1 MTSNVTRFVR
11 FIALALLAATLTGCA
26 FLTEEQ
32 DPTADWSAQRFYDTA
47 KGHLDRGDYE
57 QAIEYYEKLEVR
69 YPFGP
74 LAMQAQLDVVYAY
87 YKFDEP
93 ASAIAAADRFIKLHP
108 RHPNVDYAYYVK
120 GLVRFVDGSSI
131 MDRFVAKDMAEHDPG
146 TALESFRAFGELVR
160 RFPESRYADDSRQRM
175 LYLKNVLAMHEIHV
189 ARYYMERKA
198 WLAAANRARYVVES
212 YPGTPSVSEAL
223 SIMTIAYRRLGLD
236 DLSAD
241 AARVLRLNYPDQP
254 VIGASGSSSDR

>member
-1 MTSNVTRFVR
+1 MR
-11 FIALALLAATLTGCA
+11 FIAPALLAATLAGCSA
-26 FLTEEQ
+26 LSEEH

-120 GLVRFVDGSSI
+120 GLVRFVGGDSLL
-131 MDRFVAKDMAEHDPG
+131 DRFVTKDMSEHDPG
-146 TALESFRAFGELVR
+146 TALESFRAFDELVQ
-160 RFPESRYADDSRQRM
+160 RFPESRYVDDSRQRM
-175 LYLKNVLAMHEIHV
+175 LYLKNILAMHEIHV
-189 ARYYMERKA
+189 GRYYMKRQA
-198 WLAAANRARYVVES
+198 WLAAANRARYVVENF
-212 YPGTPSVSEAL
+212 PGTPSVSEAL
-223 SIMTIAYRRLGLD
+223 SIMTIAYRQMGLD

-241 AARVLRLNYPDQP
+241 AARVLRLNYPDRAVTGEP
-254 VIGASGSSSDR
+254 ESAPDR

>member
-1 MTSNVTRFVR
+1 MR
-11 FIALALLAATLTGCA
+11 FIALALLAATLAGCG
-26 FLTEEQ
+26 FLSEEH

-87 YKFDEP
+87 HKFDEP

-120 GLVRFVDGSSI
+120 GLVRFVEGSSI
-131 MDRFVAKDMAEHDPG
+131 LDRFIAKDMSEHDPG
-146 TALESFRAFGELVR
+146 TALESFRAFEELVQ

-189 ARYYMERKA
+189 ARYYMKREA
-198 WLAAANRARYVVES
+198 WLAAVNRARYVVES
-212 YPGTPSVSEAL
+212 YPGTTAVSEAL
-223 SIMTIAYRRLGLD
+223 SIMTIAYRRMGLD

-241 AARVLRLNYPDQP
+241 AARVLRLNYPDRGEP
-254 VIGASGSSSDR
+254 GASTSR